1 MDSSAEETKRRLTAS
16 IRATGAIAVGYAE
29 AAPVSHEESVGF
41 GRWLDG
47 GNHASMEWLA
57 RHEELRRDPRLLLD
71 GAKTVVSIA

>member
-29 AAPVSHEESVGF
+29 AAPVSHEESDGF

-57 RHEELRRDPRLLLD
+57 PKSCAATRACSSTAQRQW
-71 GAKTVVSIA
+71 